1 MTNHK
6 LLIEAILFAAGK
18 PLTLK
23 KISALLEI
31 EEATAREIIDELS
44 ANYTSK
50 QSGIQIFESAEG
62 IQMGTSPEAATVIAA
77 MTKDETTGELT
88 KAQLETLSIIAYRGP
103 ITKGTLEEIRG
114 VNCGMILR
122 NLLIRGLIVEATD
135 TERPGEKKFAVSQE
149 LVGYLGITR
158 VNELPDYA
166 SLSTHEALEV
176 FLKSKELPKTTP
188 NPEPTAS

>member
-1 MTNHK
+1 MQNHK
-6 LLIEAILFAAGK
+6 LLVEAILFAAGK

-31 EEATAREIIDELS
+31 EESITREVIEELRTD
-44 ANYTSK
+44 YQTQ
-50 QSGIQIFESAEG
+50 QSGVRIFESAEG
-62 IQMGTSPEAATVIAA
+62 VQMGTSPDAAAIIAA

-122 NLLIRGLIVEATD
+122 NLLIRGLIVEASDIT
-135 TERPGEKKFAVSQE
+135 RPGDKSFAVSQE

-166 SLSTHEALEV
+166 SLSTHEALES
-176 FLKSKELPKTTP
+176 FLKSKEPPKPAP
-188 NPEPTAS
+188 NQEPVTS